1 MIFYKTEEEI
11 ELLSMSNLLVAKT
24 LGVISKEIAP
34 GISTLKLDKIAEEY
48 IRDNGGKP
56 GFLGYDGFPNTLC
69 VSINSEV
76 VHGIPSNYELKE
88 GDIVSCDCGVLLN
101 SFYGD
106 SAYTFTVGIVAP
118 NVRQLLKVT
127 KEALYKGVEQAVEGN
142 HLGDIG
148 FAIQRHAEQNSFSVV
163 REMVGHGIGK
173 NLHEDPQVPNY
184 GKKGRGLKL
193 REGLVLAIEPMFNLG
208 RRDIYQ
214 DSNGWAIVTA
224 DGKPSAHFEHTVVV
238 RKGKAKILSSF
249 EFIEDIH

>member
-11 ELLSMSNLLVAKT
+11 EWLEMSNLLVAKT

-34 GISTLKLDKIAEEY
+34 GISTLRLDKIAEEY

-69 VSINSEV
+69 VSINSQV
-76 VHGIPSNYELKE
+76 VHGIPSGYELKE
-88 GDIVSCDCGVLLN
+88 GDVVSCDCGVLLN
-101 SFYGD
+101 GFYGD
-106 SAYTFTVGIVAP
+106 SAYTFTVGAVTP
-118 NVRQLLKVT
+118 DVQQLLKVT
-127 KEALYKGVEQAVEGN
+127 KEALYKGVEQAIEGN

-148 FAIQRHAEQNSFSVV
+148 FAIQKHAEQNSVSVV

-193 REGLVLAIEPMFNLG
+193 REGLVVAIEPMFNLG
-208 RRDIYQ
+208 KRDIYR
-214 DSNGWAIVTA
+214 DSDGWAIVTA

-238 RKGKAKILSSF
+238 RKGKAQILSSF
-249 EFIEDIH
+249 EFIEDIN